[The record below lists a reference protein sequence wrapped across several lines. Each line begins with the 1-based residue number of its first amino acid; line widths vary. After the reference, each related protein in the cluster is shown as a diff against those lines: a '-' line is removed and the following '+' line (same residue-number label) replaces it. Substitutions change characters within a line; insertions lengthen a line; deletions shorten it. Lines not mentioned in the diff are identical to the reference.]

1 MEKMIVVLVP
11 AKGKPQKI
19 VIPDDDTLHGMQKL
33 VGGGFIEIVRP
44 KLLPRDWVMVVDDEG
59 KLKDYPVNLLGT
71 ILYDSP
77 WDTIN
82 GDLFLCREINSLCG
96 VTPIIVILVHLRFK
110 RLMTVIPCLHYCINL
125 HGAYIVAIHDFHSRH
140 ALI

>member
-1 MEKMIVVLVP
+1 MIVVLVP
-11 AKGKPQKI
+11 AKGKPKK
-19 VIPDDDTLHGMQKL
+19 VDIPDSDTLHGMQKL

-71 ILYDSP
+71 ILYNSP

-82 GDLFLCREINSLCG
+82 GDLFLCREDMVPDEEG
-96 VTPIIVILVHLRFK
+96 FMQPDLVGL
-110 RLMTVIPCLHYCINL
+110 TDEQANDCINRF
-125 HGAYIVAIHDFHSRH
+125 IPK
-140 ALI
+140 ALRYADML

>member
-1 MEKMIVVLVP
+1 MIVVLVP

-19 VIPDDDTLHGMQKL
+19 EIPDGDTLHGMQKL

-59 KLKDYPVNLLGT
+59 KLKDYPINLLGT
-71 ILYDSP
+71 ILYNSP

-82 GDLFLCREINSLCG
+82 GDLFLCREDMVPDEDG
-96 VTPIIVILVHLRFK
+96 FMVPDLVGLTDEQADDCISRFIPKALRYADM
-110 RLMTVIPCLHYCINL
+110 L
-125 HGAYIVAIHDFHSRH
+125 
-140 ALI
+140 

>member
-1 MEKMIVVLVP
+1 MIVVHVP
-11 AKGKPQKI
+11 AQGKPQKI

-82 GDLFLCREINSLCG
+82 GDLFLCREDMVPDEDG
-96 VTPIIVILVHLRFK
+96 FMVPDLVGLTDEQADDCIKRF
-110 RLMTVIPCLHYCINL
+110 IPK
-125 HGAYIVAIHDFHSRH
+125 AIRYADM
-140 ALI
+140 L